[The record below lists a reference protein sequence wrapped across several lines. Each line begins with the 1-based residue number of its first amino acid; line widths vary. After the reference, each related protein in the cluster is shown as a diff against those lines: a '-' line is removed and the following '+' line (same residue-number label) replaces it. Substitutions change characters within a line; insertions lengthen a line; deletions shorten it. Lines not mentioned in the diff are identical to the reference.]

1 MSETKELRE
10 FIAGAV
16 DEYLRQEGGG
26 IPNGYLYAVNYVNS
40 DGQTCNEVGCMED
53 QSPVLSAGLDSYIH
67 AVTEAWVQ
75 MALFGCSDPDCEDCD
90 DCD

>member
-1 MSETKELRE
+1 M
-10 FIAGAV
+10 
-16 DEYLRQEGGG
+16 GG
-26 IPNGYLYAVNYVNS
+26 IPNGFLYAVNYVNA

-67 AVTEAWVQ
+67 AVSEAWVQ
-75 MALFGCSDPDCEDCD
+75 MALFGCDDPDCEDCD